1 MSLNIME
8 AFEAKPQPID
18 YVLPNLAIGTI
29 GAIVSPGGAGKSMLA
44 LQLAVQITC
53 GVDLLNFGEYP
64 TGLVAYLPVED
75 SETIV
80 HHRLYALG
88 KYLTARQQ
96 QIVAD
101 KLLVE
106 PLVGKCPNIFLPD
119 WSNLINEVS
128 KGRRLI
134 ILDTLRRFHQEDEN
148 NSEAMSK
155 VIGKL
160 EGIAADT
167 GCSIIF
173 LHHSNKGAAT
183 MGVGDIQQASRGSS
197 VLVDN
202 IRWQSYL
209 AGMTALEA
217 KTYGI
222 SDDVRGQFVRFG
234 INKVNYG
241 ERAPDRWLQ
250 RHEGGVLKITALS
263 SKNNKKLTKERTS
276 TWSGADNDNW

>member
-18 YVLPNLAIGTI
+18 YVLPNLAAGTV
-29 GAIVSPGGAGKSMLA
+29 GAIVSPGGVGKSMLA

-53 GVDLLNFGEYP
+53 SVDLLNFGEYP

-75 SETIV
+75 SATII

-88 KYLTARQQ
+88 KYLTEREQ

-106 PLVGKCPNIFLPD
+106 TLVGKCPNIFTAS
-119 WSNLINEVS
+119 WNNLINEIS

-148 NSEAMSK
+148 NSGAMSK

-160 EGIAADT
+160 ECIAADT
-167 GCSIIF
+167 GCSIVF
-173 LHHSNKGAAT
+173 LHHSNKGTTT

-209 AGMTALEA
+209 TGMTALEA
-217 KTYGI
+217 KMYGI
-222 SDDVRGQFVRFG
+222 ADGVRSQFVRFG
-234 INKVNYG
+234 INKANYG
-241 ERAPDRWLQ
+241 ERAPDRWFQ

-263 SKNNKKLTKERTS
+263 SKNNKKLTKERRS
-276 TWSGADNDNW
+276 SWSGADNDNW

>member
-1 MSLNIME
+1 MSLNIIE

-18 YVLPNLAIGTI
+18 YVLPNLAAGTV
-29 GAIVSPGGAGKSMLA
+29 GAIVSPGGIGKSMLA
-44 LQLAVQITC
+44 LQLALQITC
-53 GVDLLNFGEYP
+53 SVDLLDFGEYP

-75 SETIV
+75 SVTIIR
-80 HHRLYALG
+80 HRLHALG
-88 KYLTARQQ
+88 KHLSARQQ
-96 QIVAD
+96 QLVAE
-101 KLLVE
+101 KLLIE
-106 PLVGKCPNIFLPD
+106 PLVGKCPNIFLPGWND
-119 WSNLINEVS
+119 LINEIS

-148 NSEAMSK
+148 NSGAMSK
-155 VIGKL
+155 VLGKL

-173 LHHSNKGAAT
+173 LHHSNKSAAT

-209 AGMTALEA
+209 AGMTAQEA

-222 SDDVRGQFVRFG
+222 SDAVRGQFVRFG
-234 INKVNYG
+234 INKANYG
-241 ERAPDRWLQ
+241 ERPPDRWLQ
-250 RHEGGVLKITALS
+250 RHEGGVLRITALS
-263 SKNNKKLTKERTS
+263 LKNNKKLTKERTS
-276 TWSGADNDNW
+276 ACNGVDNDNW

>member
-1 MSLNIME
+1 ME

-29 GAIVSPGGAGKSMLA
+29 GAIVSPGGVGKSMLA

-53 GVDLLNFGEYP
+53 GIDLLKFGEYP

-75 SETIV
+75 SATII

-106 PLVGKCPNIFLPD
+106 PLVGKCPNIFSPG
-119 WSNLINEVS
+119 WSNLINEIS
-128 KGRRLI
+128 KSRRLI

-148 NSEAMSK
+148 NSGAMSK

-173 LHHSNKGAAT
+173 LHHSNKGSAT

-234 INKVNYG
+234 INKANYG

-250 RHEGGVLKITALS
+250 RHEGGVLRITQLK
-263 SKNNKKLTKERTS
+263 SKNKKQIAKECMS
-276 TWSGADNDNW
+276 SLSGAENDNW

>member
-1 MSLNIME
+1 ME

-18 YVLPNLAIGTI
+18 YVLPNLAIGTV
-29 GAIVSPGGAGKSMLA
+29 GAIVSPGGVGKSMLA

-75 SETIV
+75 SATII

-106 PLVGKCPNIFLPD
+106 PLVGKCPNIFLPG

-148 NSEAMSK
+148 NSGAMSK

-183 MGVGDIQQASRGSS
+183 MGVGDLQQASRGSS

-209 AGMTALEA
+209 ASMTALEA

-234 INKVNYG
+234 INKANYG
-241 ERAPDRWLQ
+241 ERAPDRWLH

-263 SKNNKKLTKERTS
+263 SKNNKKLTKERIS

>member
-1 MSLNIME
+1 M
-8 AFEAKPQPID
+8 F
-18 YVLPNLAIGTI
+18 
-29 GAIVSPGGAGKSMLA
+29 AGKKSA
-44 LQLAVQITC
+44 QIREILISESAWEEMTC
-53 GVDLLNFGEYP
+53 LFAP
-64 TGLVAYLPVED
+64 
-75 SETIV
+75 S
-80 HHRLYALG
+80 
-88 KYLTARQQ
+88 
-96 QIVAD
+96 
-101 KLLVE
+101 
-106 PLVGKCPNIFLPD
+106 
-119 WSNLINEVS
+119 
-128 KGRRLI
+128 
-134 ILDTLRRFHQEDEN
+134 
-148 NSEAMSK
+148 
-155 VIGKL
+155 L

-173 LHHSNKGAAT
+173 LHHSNKGTAT

-209 AGMTALEA
+209 AGMSALEA

-250 RHEGGVLKITALS
+250 RQEGGVLKITALS

>member
-18 YVLPNLAIGTI
+18 YVLPNLAVGTV
-29 GAIVSPGGAGKSMLA
+29 GAIVSPGGVGKSMLA

-64 TGLVAYLPVED
+64 TGLATYLPVED
-75 SETIV
+75 PASII

-88 KYLTARQQ
+88 KYLTTQQ
-96 QIVAD
+96 QQMVSD

-106 PLVGKCPNIFLPD
+106 PLVGKCPNIFSPT
-119 WSNLINEVS
+119 WSDFIARIS

-134 ILDTLRRFHQEDEN
+134 IMDTLRRFHQEDEN
-148 NSEAMSK
+148 NSGAMSK

-160 EGIAADT
+160 ESIASDMGGA
-167 GCSIIF
+167 IIF
-173 LHHSNKGAAT
+173 LHHSNKSAVT
-183 MGVGDIQQASRGSS
+183 MGVGDLQQASRGSS

-209 AGMTALEA
+209 AGMTASEA

-222 SDDVRGQFVRFG
+222 SDGIRGQFVRFG
-234 INKVNYG
+234 INKANYG
-241 ERAPDRWLQ
+241 ERASERWFQ
-250 RHEGGVLKITALS
+250 RLEGGVLRTTELKS
-263 SKNNKKLTKERTS
+263 RNKKQIAKECMPS
-276 TWSGADNDNW
+276 WSGAENDNW

>member
-148 NSEAMSK
+148 NSAAMSK

-160 EGIAADT
+160 G
-167 GCSIIF
+167 
-173 LHHSNKGAAT
+173 
-183 MGVGDIQQASRGSS
+183 
-197 VLVDN
+197 
-202 IRWQSYL
+202 
-209 AGMTALEA
+209 
-217 KTYGI
+217 
-222 SDDVRGQFVRFG
+222 
-234 INKVNYG
+234 KV
-241 ERAPDRWLQ
+241 
-250 RHEGGVLKITALS
+250 
-263 SKNNKKLTKERTS
+263 RTS
-276 TWSGADNDNW
+276 P

>member
-1 MSLNIME
+1 ME
-8 AFEAKPQPID
+8 AFEAPPQPID
-18 YVLPNLAIGTI
+18 YVLPNLAIGTV
-29 GAIVSPGGAGKSMLA
+29 GAIVSPGGVGKSILA

-53 GVDLLNFGEYP
+53 GVDLLNFGDYP

-75 SETIV
+75 SATIV

-88 KYLTARQQ
+88 KYLTACQQ

-101 KLLVE
+101 RLFVE

-119 WSNLINEVS
+119 WSNLIDEIS

-134 ILDTLRRFHQEDEN
+134 ILDTLRRFHHEDEN
-148 NSEAMSK
+148 NSGAMSK

-160 EGIAADT
+160 EGIAADN

-209 AGMTALEA
+209 AGMTTLEA

-222 SDDVRGQFVRFG
+222 SEDIRNQFVRFG
-234 INKVNYG
+234 INKANYG

-250 RHEGGVLKITALS
+250 RHEGGVLRITAFS
-263 SKNNKKLTKERTS
+263 PKNNKKIIKERKS
-276 TWSGADNDNW
+276 SWSGADNDNW

>member
-29 GAIVSPGGAGKSMLA
+29 GAIVSPGGVGKSMLA

-106 PLVGKCPNIFLPD
+106 PLVGKCPNIFSPG
-119 WSNLINEVS
+119 WSNLINEIS
-128 KGRRLI
+128 KSRRLI

-148 NSEAMSK
+148 NSGAMSK
-155 VIGKL
+155 VLLLILGVRLYFYTIQTKAL
-160 EGIAADT
+160 PRWELVIYSRQAGVVA
-167 GCSIIF
+167 SWLII
-173 LHHSNKGAAT
+173 
-183 MGVGDIQQASRGSS
+183 
-197 VLVDN
+197 
-202 IRWQSYL
+202 
-209 AGMTALEA
+209 
-217 KTYGI
+217 YGGNLI
-222 SDDVRGQFVRFG
+222 W
-234 INKVNYG
+234 
-241 ERAPDRWLQ
+241 RA
-250 RHEGGVLKITALS
+250 
-263 SKNNKKLTKERTS
+263 
-276 TWSGADNDNW
+276 

>member
-8 AFEAKPQPID
+8 AFEVPPQPID
-18 YVLPNLAIGTI
+18 YVLPNLAIGTV
-29 GAIVSPGGAGKSMLA
+29 GAIVSPGGVGKSMLA

-53 GVDLLNFGEYP
+53 GVDHLKFGDYP

-75 SETIV
+75 SATIV
-80 HHRLYALG
+80 HHRLYVLG
-88 KYLTARQQ
+88 KYLTACQQ

-101 KLLVE
+101 RLFVE
-106 PLVGKCPNIFLPD
+106 PLVGKCPNIFLPE
-119 WSNLINEVS
+119 WSNLIDEIS

-134 ILDTLRRFHQEDEN
+134 ILDTLRRFHHEDEN
-148 NSEAMSK
+148 NSGAMSK

-160 EGIAADT
+160 EGIAADN

-209 AGMTALEA
+209 AGMTTLEA
-217 KTYGI
+217 KMYGI
-222 SDDVRGQFVRFG
+222 SEDIRNKFVRFG
-234 INKVNYG
+234 INKANYG

-250 RHEGGVLKITALS
+250 RHEGGVLRITQLK
-263 SKNNKKLTKERTS
+263 SKNKKQIAKQCMSSL
-276 TWSGADNDNW
+276 SGAENDNW